1 MTHKH
6 QFACCVR
13 LLLHD
18 HLLWLVL
25 TDRAQTQL
33 IQFMGPK
40 QIPIPSLLPTLQNL
54 RKFCFNLNRS
64 SWVRASNY
72 GLHCCRGSNFA
83 RSIKLGRAA
92 LETQSFWGLATDLQT
107 RKRHLSLTGPG
118 FRLLTLVLS
127 LSILYIHLTYLLV
140 RACVFVCHRWLAAE
154 RWLICSIREASR
166 YFAENNMPLLSVL
179 IAGEICQEL
188 VSASNRFNTHS
199 KAEHFEHFLPA
210 KCFRP
215 FDTRHS
221 DFKHVWEAQFFSST
235 FFLNFNAFFLLR
247 SS

>member
-6 QFACCVR
+6 QFACCVW

-18 HLLWLVL
+18 QLLWLVL

-40 QIPIPSLLPTLQNL
+40 QTPIPSLLPTLQNL

-92 LETQSFWGLATDLQT
+92 LETQSFWGLANDLQT

-118 FRLLTLVLS
+118 FRLLTLFSHS
-127 LSILYIHLTYLLV
+127 LFYI
-140 RACVFVCHRWLAAE
+140 
-154 RWLICSIREASR
+154 SIRRIFLCGHASL
-166 YFAENNMPLLSVL
+166 FAIGGWWQNVGWFAPLGKQ
-179 IAGEICQEL
+179 AGIWLKIICHF
-188 VSASNRFNTHS
+188 SAYS
-199 KAEHFEHFLPA
+199 
-210 KCFRP
+210 
-215 FDTRHS
+215 
-221 DFKHVWEAQFFSST
+221 
-235 FFLNFNAFFLLR
+235 
-247 SS
+247 